1 MTQEQYDEIMVLDKE
16 YKTYSETISNMEQ
29 GLVNLQNKR
38 GKITRDI
45 MDKCDHK
52 YPDGRSALDS
62 HFYHQCEICGAII

>member
-1 MTQEQYDEIMVLDKE
+1 MTQETYDEIVALDKE
-16 YKTYSETISNMEQ
+16 YKNNSEAICLMEE
-29 GLVNLQNKR
+29 GLVNIKSKQT
-38 GKITRDI
+38 KITRDI